1 MGKGPEYSEMER
13 EHDDALLNEM
23 RVGLGN
29 GPWRANFKKIISE
42 KKKLCH
48 AGSIAI
54 NSSTDTICFYFCLG
68 QLVFILKCLE

>member
-13 EHDDALLNEM
+13 EHDEALLNEM

-42 KKKLCH
+42 KKNCAMQGVLR
-48 AGSIAI
+48 
-54 NSSTDTICFYFCLG
+54 
-68 QLVFILKCLE
+68 